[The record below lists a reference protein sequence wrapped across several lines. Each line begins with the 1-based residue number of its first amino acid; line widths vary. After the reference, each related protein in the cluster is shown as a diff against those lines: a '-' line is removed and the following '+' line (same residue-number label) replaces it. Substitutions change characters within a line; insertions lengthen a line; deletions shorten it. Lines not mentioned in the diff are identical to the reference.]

1 MMLLKKN
8 KALAI
13 SMGIFLGLTG
23 TSFAQSTSDA
33 DKVSSENK
41 VSVTDN
47 ENINANVDILVMF
60 LKVIGLMKHLII

>member
-23 TSFAQSTSDA
+23 TSFAQSTSDT

-47 ENINANVDILVMF
+47 ENINQM
-60 LKVIGLMKHLII
+60 

>member
-1 MMLLKKN
+1 MLLKKN

-23 TSFAQSTSDA
+23 TSFAQLTSDT

-41 VSVTDN
+41 LVLLIMKYKCKCNS
-47 ENINANVDILVMF
+47 LVMF
-60 LKVIGLMKHLII
+60 LKVIGL

>member
-1 MMLLKKN
+1 
-8 KALAI
+8 
-13 SMGIFLGLTG
+13 MGIFLGLTG

-47 ENINANVDILVMF
+47 ENINANVDSFSDVPQG
-60 LKVIGLMKHLII
+60 IGLMKHLII